1 MFFKD
6 TVYGK
11 FGTND
16 FTQIAI
22 DALPLLSNQ
31 RGMIPFFVEF
41 RGLLEDLIGA
51 EFNAK
56 SAAFTT
62 VFYNMKFPDRN
73 GMGTGIQGQSPE
85 FHPLLLKVIHKI
97 LLYTLSGGELSTGF
111 YSPF

>member
-6 TVYGK
+6 TVYSK
-11 FGTND
+11 FRTND

-22 DALPLLSNQ
+22 DALPLLGDQ
-31 RGMIPFFVEF
+31 RGMIAFFIEF
-41 RGLLEDLIGA
+41 RGLLENLIGA

-56 SAAFTT
+56 PAAFTT

-73 GMGTGIQGQSPE
+73 GMGTGIQRQSPE
-85 FHPLLLKVIHKI
+85 FHPLLLKMIHKNLSFTI
-97 LLYTLSGGELSTGF
+97 SGGELSTGF